1 MMEIFRILDELEL
14 LLKQSKTV
22 PFSGG
27 KTLIAGHRFLDRL
40 DRIRAILPEELE
52 AARLVLM
59 EKDKIVN
66 EACAEAEQ
74 FMEHSKHK
82 VARLVNDSE
91 ITKNAMGIA
100 EEIVAKGEEV
110 ARELRQDADDYADG
124 VLSHMEI
131 VLRKG
136 LDAVMEGREQLRQSA
151 DAHIRE

>member
-14 LLKQSKTV
+14 LLKQSRVV
-22 PFSGG
+22 PFTGG
-27 KTLIAGHRFLDRL
+27 KTLVESHRFLDRV

-52 AARLVLM
+52 AARLVLI

-74 FMEHSKHK
+74 YMEHSKHK
-82 VARLVNDSE
+82 VARMVTDSE

-100 EEIVAKGEEV
+100 EEIVAKGEQV
-110 ARELRQDADDYADG
+110 AREIRQDADEYADG

-136 LDAVMEGREQLRQSA
+136 LDAVMEGREQLKQTTASN
-151 DAHIRE
+151 DL

>member
-14 LLKQSKTV
+14 LLKQGKTI

-27 KTLIAGHRFLDRL
+27 KTLIEAHRFLDRV

-52 AARLVLM
+52 TARLVLS
-59 EKDKIVN
+59 EKDRIVN
-66 EACAEAEQ
+66 DACAEAEQ
-74 FMEHSKHK
+74 YMEHSKHK
-82 VARLVNDSE
+82 VARMVTDSE

-100 EEIVAKGEEV
+100 EEIVAKGEQV
-110 ARELRQDADDYADG
+110 AREIRQDADDYADG

-136 LDAVMEGREQLRQSA
+136 LDAIAQGREELRNSPGKT
-151 DAHIRE
+151 DF